1 MKSRKPILFLT
12 IAFALVC
19 IYHLSFTWKVNSID
33 EKKVEYAKTQLE
45 KNKKDALLSISEEE
59 IANDLR
65 KGKINQEFINDLK
78 INDTSYSNKSIVF
91 ELDSTT
97 YYECKNDS
105 LQLTDNPTK
114 IKWNIENGDSIST
127 IILNEGYAIYNVSDI
142 DVDSVELKHKFTED
156 SLAIENDFAINKTL
170 KLSELESEYIT
181 SISVDSNTKKTK
193 GIYLFDYYTYQD
205 CLDKQINLGLDLKG
219 GISATLEVDIRDVLE
234 NWAEE
239 RSSQYA
245 NFISKLDSTDKRTK
259 NEGSVDYL
267 DLVRDE
273 YGDKLDEKDDLS
285 NVFYGLS
292 EEIKG
297 STNEEVIEIL
307 RNKLEDDII
316 STTFET
322 IKERTER
329 FANIRANILTT
340 PVAGRFIVELPGA
353 KKEDLDRVNTIL
365 TAPAKLEF
373 WEAYKFNEVIAAV
386 SGNKII
392 KFAKE
397 TTEDNIIKWNSIV
410 YLNET
415 IGADKFRIRG
425 DGAVI
430 GHCKIQDSTALRK
443 LFEKLEKSLTNIKFA
458 TGYYTEDQER
468 QTLQIYALKTSP
480 IYTDEYTED
489 AGGAVLSGDAQK
501 SIISSSDFGLQDGEW
516 EVTMTMESWAAAKW
530 SEITDAN
537 KPKNVNSNT
546 TVYSFVAVVLD
557 GTVRSCPTINAKID
571 GGTSSISGS
580 FTSSEA
586 KDLANILSSGKLK
599 SKLKIV
605 QQSVVGPS
613 LGQAS
618 IDSSLKSFLYALLV
632 VLLYMIFYYYG
643 AGVISNVALIAN
655 LFFIF
660 GVLASTGLVLTLP
673 GIAGIVLTIGM
684 SVDANVLIYE
694 RIREELSNGKGIR
707 LAIEDGYKSAY
718 SSIIDA
724 NVTTLLVGIILLQFG
739 EGPIKGF
746 ATTLIIGI
754 LTSLFCAIFITRL
767 IISARLNKG
776 KSISFSTK
784 LTKGA
789 FKNLNIDFIGKRK
802 VFYVLSAIVILFGGY
817 SLSTKGLDY
826 GIDFAGGRTYVVN
839 MPNEDITNEDIK
851 ESLSKVFVNEDGS
864 EQDIQVSK
872 FDELPINNPDNP
884 QKKVAVNAVKIT
896 TKYMIDSDDE
906 NADDIVRTKLIEGL
920 GSDFTEDN
928 IVSYQKVASTI
939 ADDIRSSA
947 WGSIIFSLLVI
958 FLYIFIRFKKWQFSL
973 GAVVA
978 VFHDV
983 LIVLSVFSIFY
994 GILPFALEIDQAF
1007 VAAILTIIGYSLN
1020 DTVVVFDRVREYM
1033 NDNKKK
1039 QVHEFINQSLNSTLS
1054 RTINTSITT
1063 FFVLLV
1069 IFLFG
1074 GEVIKG
1080 FMFALMVGVIVGT
1093 YSSLFVASPIMVDT
1107 IKRREIKNK

>member
-1 MKSRKPILFLT
+1 M
-12 IAFALVC
+12 
-19 IYHLSFTWKVNSID
+19 
-33 EKKVEYAKTQLE
+33 
-45 KNKKDALLSISEEE
+45 
-59 IANDLR
+59 
-65 KGKINQEFINDLK
+65 
-78 INDTSYSNKSIVF
+78 
-91 ELDSTT
+91 
-97 YYECKNDS
+97 
-105 LQLTDNPTK
+105 
-114 IKWNIENGDSIST
+114 
-127 IILNEGYAIYNVSDI
+127 
-142 DVDSVELKHKFTED
+142 
-156 SLAIENDFAINKTL
+156 
-170 KLSELESEYIT
+170 
-181 SISVDSNTKKTK
+181 
-193 GIYLFDYYTYQD
+193 
-205 CLDKQINLGLDLKG
+205 
-219 GISATLEVDIRDVLE
+219 
-234 NWAEE
+234 
-239 RSSQYA
+239 
-245 NFISKLDSTDKRTK
+245 
-259 NEGSVDYL
+259 
-267 DLVRDE
+267 
-273 YGDKLDEKDDLS
+273 
-285 NVFYGLS
+285 
-292 EEIKG
+292 
-297 STNEEVIEIL
+297 
-307 RNKLEDDII
+307 
-316 STTFET
+316 
-322 IKERTER
+322 
-329 FANIRANILTT
+329 
-340 PVAGRFIVELPGA
+340 
-353 KKEDLDRVNTIL
+353 
-365 TAPAKLEF
+365 
-373 WEAYKFNEVIAAV
+373 
-386 SGNKII
+386 
-392 KFAKE
+392 
-397 TTEDNIIKWNSIV
+397 
-410 YLNET
+410 
-415 IGADKFRIRG
+415 
-425 DGAVI
+425 
-430 GHCKIQDSTALRK
+430 
-443 LFEKLEKSLTNIKFA
+443 
-458 TGYYTEDQER
+458 
-468 QTLQIYALKTSP
+468 
-480 IYTDEYTED
+480 
-489 AGGAVLSGDAQK
+489 
-501 SIISSSDFGLQDGEW
+501 
-516 EVTMTMESWAAAKW
+516 
-530 SEITDAN
+530 
-537 KPKNVNSNT
+537 
-546 TVYSFVAVVLD
+546 
-557 GTVRSCPTINAKID
+557 
-571 GGTSSISGS
+571 
-580 FTSSEA
+580 
-586 KDLANILSSGKLK
+586 
-599 SKLKIV
+599 

-618 IDSSLKSFLYALLV
+618 IDSSVKSFLYALLV

-643 AGVISNVALIAN
+643 AGVVSNVALIAN

-684 SVDANVLIYE
+684 SVDANVLIFE

-817 SLSTKGLDY
+817 FLSTKGLDY
-826 GIDFAGGRTYVVN
+826 GIDFSGGRTYVVN
-839 MPNEDITNEDIK
+839 MPNENITNEDIK

-864 EQDIQVSK
+864 EQEIEVSK
-872 FDELPINNPDNP
+872 FDDLTGADPDNP

-896 TKYMIDSDDE
+896 TKYMIDNKDD
-906 NADDIVRTKLIEGL
+906 NADKIVREKLINGL
-920 GSDFTEDN
+920 NAMDGDYKFRDTTDYSD
-928 IVSYQKVASTI
+928 IYSYQKVASTI

-947 WGSIIFSLLVI
+947 WSSIIFSLLVI